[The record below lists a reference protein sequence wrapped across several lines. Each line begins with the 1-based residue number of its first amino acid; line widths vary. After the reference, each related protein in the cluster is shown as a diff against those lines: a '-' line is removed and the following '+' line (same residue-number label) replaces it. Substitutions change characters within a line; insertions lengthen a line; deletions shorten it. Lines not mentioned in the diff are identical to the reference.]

1 MSLPTRGTDHR
12 LLDPQLLHHPPP
24 IIHAHVHQHLLLV
37 LLLLLI
43 LGGLGCDHGQNCLL
57 AHDLA
62 LLHQEG
68 HKEHVLNT
76 SPEAGG
82 AQHKPEVVDGA
93 SAHLPE
99 LGDEA
104 HEHMHHHLPCLVLRL
119 LPLRQHGGSCLLKVR
134 HLGYLPGLGV
144 LGLLLLG

>member
-43 LGGLGCDHGQNCLL
+43 LGGLGCDHGQNCPL

-62 LLHQEG
+62 DLALLAMF
-68 HKEHVLNT
+68 
-76 SPEAGG
+76 S
-82 AQHKPEVVDGA
+82 
-93 SAHLPE
+93 
-99 LGDEA
+99 
-104 HEHMHHHLPCLVLRL
+104 MLVTK
-119 LPLRQHGGSCLLKVR
+119 QVGSSTNLK
-134 HLGYLPGLGV
+134 
-144 LGLLLLG
+144 